1 MLEPKG
7 PARINFTTCLG
18 LESSM
23 DELYPLTKVEMYPQT
38 PYLLTVLGLMMF
50 FMCLLAYIYPVA
62 YGTFDGWLVYSLIT
76 FMMAA
81 AIQLSEFEK
90 QRG

>member
-1 MLEPKG
+1 
-7 PARINFTTCLG
+7 
-18 LESSM
+18 M
-23 DELYPLTKVEMYPQT
+23 DELYPVTGVTMNPQT

-50 FMCLLAYIYPVA
+50 FMCLLAYIYPGA

-81 AIQLSEFEK
+81 VVQISEFDK